1 MMESKGYSI
10 EVIDIRSIVPLDIEH
25 IFNSVRKTG
34 RVVIAH
40 EDVLFGGFGGE
51 IAAQVAEKCFANL
64 DAPVKRVGMKYAA
77 AVPHA
82 PVLEDIVLPQT
93 EDLVAAVEETLNF

>member
-1 MMESKGYSI
+1 MESKGYSI

-25 IFNSVRKTG
+25 IYQSVRKTG

-40 EDVLFGGFGGE
+40 EDVVFGGFGGE
-51 IAAQVAEKCFANL
+51 IAAQISENCFANL
-64 DAPVKRVGMKYAA
+64 DAPIKRVGMKYTA

-82 PVLEDIVLPQT
+82 PILEDVVLPQT
-93 EDLVAAVEETLNF
+93 EDIVQAVEETLGF